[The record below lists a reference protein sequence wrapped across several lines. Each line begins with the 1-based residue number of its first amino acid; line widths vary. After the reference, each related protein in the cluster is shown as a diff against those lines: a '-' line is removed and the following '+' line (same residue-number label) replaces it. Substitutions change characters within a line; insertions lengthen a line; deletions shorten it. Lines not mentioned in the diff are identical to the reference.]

1 MNLIQPVDRNLSKIP
16 PFHDA
21 HIHFMVDGRPA
32 GMNDHPSL
40 RTSYLSK
47 GILSIQDM
55 GHHTGLGL
63 EFKKIKG
70 KPKEPFLK
78 IQTAGFALYKKGTY
92 GQFLGKG
99 VSGRKEIAAAIRN
112 LAETG
117 ADFIKIIN
125 SGIVAFLGKNPV
137 SGGGFSSEEWKVIQ
151 EEAGRYRLKIFCH
164 ANGDP
169 AIGQAIHGGA
179 ASIEHGFF
187 ISRETLHE
195 MGEKRVSWTPTVNAL
210 LSIKSF
216 LTGEE
221 QRQLDQV
228 IEDHLKAVYSAAS
241 VGVQLRVGTDSGSKG
256 VQPGESFFKELR
268 LFRKS
273 GLSLGQILSAACL
286 NPEEIEPEN
295 YLLVNKNFIDQG
307 RVEEVVY

>member
-21 HIHFMVDGRPA
+21 HIHFMVDGRQTTLDDWLPL
-32 GMNDHPSL
+32 S
-40 RTSYLSK
+40 TQYLSR

-55 GHHTGLGL
+55 GHKSSLGL
-63 EFKKIKG
+63 EAKKLKG

-125 SGIVAFLGKNPV
+125 SGIVSFLGKNPV

-169 AIGQAIHGGA
+169 AIGQALDGGA
-179 ASIEHGFF
+179 SSIEHGFF
-187 ISRETLHE
+187 VSREILHR
-195 MGEKRVSWTPTVNAL
+195 MVEKRVSWTPTAAAL
-210 LSIKSF
+210 LSIRPF

-228 IEDHLKAVYSAAS
+228 VDDHLKAVYDAAS
-241 VGVQLRVGTDSGSKG
+241 VGVHLRVGTDSGSKG

-268 LFRKS
+268 LFKKA

-286 NPEEIEPEN
+286 GPEEIGPGN

-307 RVEEVVY
+307 RVEAVVY